1 MRYFFLF
8 NFLGI
13 ALMFIGVCTVLA
25 SQSVGPFL
33 IFIGLFSVLVGYKYG
48 FEAQRP

>member
-1 MRYFFLF
+1 MRNFFIF

-13 ALMFIGVCTVLA
+13 ALMFIGLCMVLISHSA
-25 SQSVGPFL
+25 GPFL

-48 FEAQRP
+48 FDAHK